1 MAASVID
8 ELQIDIEAGLKSSG
22 NLNDLVASLEKL
34 QKVVGRL
41 GSGKSGERFASGMKA
56 ANDAINT
63 LEGSISK
70 LDTGKLD
77 ALANAM
83 NAIANVKM
91 SGAKKSIEE
100 VNKSLSETTKNAQ
113 EAADALSNVSS
124 GGMEMPTNTNSTSA
138 DDQAEKLR
146 KQQQEALRAKASGAA
161 SALDSLGK
169 ASHYTGLNSLA
180 GLFSSLSAQI
190 STMTDAEIEASQGMS
205 TLAGMSG
212 QLATGVAKLGTAFA
226 AVGIAV
232 EVVKKIYKAYKAIE
246 GVGEKFVTTIANGI
260 KKAVSVIKEFG
271 STVADVIS
279 KVNGLFAKLDIAG
292 KLGKGMD
299 ALKAKI
305 AEVPKAM
312 KKNFDEVGKHVSKL
326 IRTFFYMGVRKM
338 FTAIYKEM
346 QGALERLATYS
357 SRMGT
362 AFNGSVSSIKADFKY
377 LADTI
382 MTTLEPIINAVSSML
397 TALVDKIVA
406 VLNVLNQLFSALGGG
421 LTWTKANR
429 GAEDYAKSL
438 NKAGGAAKKLKD
450 YTLGI
455 DELNIFNDKDS
466 GGGGGGG
473 ADLAFGEF
481 EVKPI
486 DPNLLKWA
494 NFLKKSDDWFPAGK
508 ALGDKL
514 AEFLAKIPWNKI
526 KSEARKLANRLATLI
541 NGFIHGSFNG
551 IPLGWWIGRTL
562 AEAFNTAFE
571 FLNRFVYKLD
581 WAGLADFIMNAILGA
596 LQNID
601 WKLLARF
608 AYNFA
613 NGLIEFIKEAI
624 SFDGIWW
631 AVGVALA
638 RGLNIAFRFAEKMV
652 FNFPWEDFGKVISY
666 LIGSALVGIDLSK
679 FGKILGEAINGIFR
693 TLYGF
698 AYNFPWTEF
707 AANIAGGLNSLF
719 KQLDFEKIELAVQT
733 AVEGIIR
740 FANKLIEDI
749 HWDEIGASIGDGIS
763 VIIHAFEHLLTG
775 FDWEGFGRSLAELLG
790 GALDFDWESLGSA
803 VSAGINGIFD
813 AILAFSINFP
823 WEELATNFSTFLNT
837 ALENIDWPM
846 IETTIGLFA
855 ADLGNFFKKL
865 GEQIHWDEVGE
876 AIGSAFRV
884 CIQGIGK
891 FFEQFDPTEVAN
903 AILTV
908 LTNAVE
914 AADLPN
920 AVETINKLAQGLYD
934 LIKKVVESDEFEQ
947 ALDQISTA
955 LKNIDWE
962 SVVGIMVELFKAAF
976 HIHHATFFTIGWE
989 IIKALFAGLLE
1000 AIANYIASINP
1011 VAKLIKWLVPDS
1023 IIEDWFA
1030 KGVELA
1036 ESLGK
1041 GITDKIEEIKST
1053 SPADLWNKGVDFF
1066 GGDSKWKI
1074 PTPEVDTTAAQAA
1087 MNNVGTAAANATPQ
1101 IDGANTAL
1109 KDSSQ
1114 GASDAAQNFDVL
1126 GGSMQTLGEDYD
1138 TFKGKATA
1146 GVDAFKGW
1154 EEAMD
1159 FLAEPP
1165 DFDKYVAGMD
1175 GIVTNTDEAK
1185 KKYDELKQ
1193 SLTDTTTATDTLAT
1207 SFDNVMGAEKTGE
1220 YAKNLSQLITTFEE
1234 DSVVF
1239 TTETLPNFL
1248 TEVQTVFSEN
1258 DWSLTYAGFKDGLAL
1273 KWEEIRT
1280 WWNDEAMPLFWEE
1293 SVTPWWGV
1301 EKWTETTQGMVDAIK
1316 NQWDAMEKQ
1325 WKIDIE
1331 KWWKNYVEEYF
1342 KEDKWNTVL
1351 EVIPNAFE
1359 NAFHNAANKAIDCMN
1374 TALAGIEQ
1382 FINECVNALN
1392 ALADGANALATA
1404 NGAPANAPKMGGV
1417 TLGRIPHFEQGGM
1430 VEPGQLFYANENG
1443 MAEAITNEGGR
1454 TQVTSHDELS
1464 GIRSAL
1470 YETSDAQIT
1479 MLQSLIDRAERVIDA
1494 IDSKDLNIGD
1504 RAIAEANRRGQRLI
1518 GRSILT

>member
-22 NLNDLVASLEKL
+22 DFNGLIASLEKL

-41 GSGKSGERFASGMKA
+41 GSGKSGQKFAEGMRIA
-56 ANDAINT
+56 TSAIES
-63 LEGSISK
+63 LEQSISE

-77 ALANAM
+77 ALARAM
-83 NAIANVKM
+83 NAIASVKM
-91 SGAKKSIEE
+91 SKAKKDIEE
-100 VNKSLSETTKNAQ
+100 VSKALDKTTDSATK
-113 EAADALSNVSS
+113 AADALGNVSS
-124 GGMEMPTNTNSTSA
+124 GGMEMPTNTNDTSA
-138 DDQAEKLR
+138 DNQAEELR

-180 GLFSSLSAQI
+180 GLFASLSAQI
-190 STMTDAEIEASQGMS
+190 STMTDEEIEASQGMS

-212 QLATGVAKLGTAFA
+212 QLASGVAKLGTAFA
-226 AVGIAV
+226 GLGVAV
-232 EVVKKIYKAYKAIE
+232 EIVKKIYQAYKAIE
-246 GVGEKFVTTIANGI
+246 GVGEKFVTTIANGV
-260 KKAVSVIKEFG
+260 KKAVSVVKEFG
-271 STVADVIS
+271 STVADMIS
-279 KVNGLFAKLDIAG
+279 KVNGAFAKLDIAG

-299 ALKAKI
+299 ALKAKV

-312 KKNFDEVGKHVSKL
+312 KKNFDEVGKHVNKL
-326 IRTFFYMGVRKM
+326 IRTFFYMGIRKL

-382 MTTLEPIINAVSSML
+382 MTTLEPIINAVSAML

-438 NKAGGAAKKLKD
+438 GKAGGAAKKLKD

-514 AEFLAKIPWNKI
+514 AEFLARIPWNKI

-581 WAGLADFIMNAILGA
+581 WAGLADFVMNAILGA

-601 WKLLARF
+601 WKLLAQF

-613 NGLIEFIKEAI
+613 NGLIKFIKEAI
-624 SFDGIWW
+624 SFEGIWW
-631 AVGVALA
+631 AVGVAFA
-638 RGLNIAFRFAEKMV
+638 RGINIVLRFAEIMA
-652 FNFPWEDFGKVISY
+652 FNFPWEDFGKVVA
-666 LIGSALVGIDLSK
+666 LMLGSALVGIDFSK
-679 FGKILGEAINGIFR
+679 VGKILGESINGIFD
-693 TLYGF
+693 TIYGF

-707 AANIAGGLNSLF
+707 AQNIASGVNTLSQ
-719 KQLDFEKIELAVQT
+719 QLDFDRIDRAVQ
-733 AVEGIIR
+733 ASVEGIVRTI
-740 FANKLIEDI
+740 NTLISDI
-749 HWDEIGASIGDGIS
+749 HWDEIGQDVSEGID
-763 VIIHAFEHLLTG
+763 VIIHAFDHLMTG
-775 FDWEGFGRSLAELLG
+775 IDWEGLGSSLAQFLG
-790 GALDFDWESLGSA
+790 EALDFDWEGLGLGITD
-803 VSAGINGIFD
+803 GINGIAQ
-813 AILAFSINFP
+813 AILTFSLTLP
-823 WEELATNFSTFLNT
+823 WEELATNISNFFNT
-837 ALENIDWPM
+837 ALENLDWPL
-846 IETTIGLFA
+846 IETTIGYFS
-855 ADLGNFFKKL
+855 ADLGNFFSKL

-876 AIGSAFRV
+876 AIGNAFRV
-884 CIQGIGK
+884 CIEGIGK

-908 LTNAVE
+908 ITSAIE

-920 AVETINKLAQGLYD
+920 AVETINKLVQGLYD
-934 LIKKVVESDEFEQ
+934 MIKNVVESEEFES
-947 ALDQISTA
+947 ALDQISQA
-955 LKNIDWE
+955 LKDIDWE

-989 IIKALFAGLLE
+989 IIKALFFGLLG
-1000 AIANYIASINP
+1000 ALADFASKFNP
-1011 VAKLIKWLVPDS
+1011 FTQLIKLLVP
-1023 IIEDWFA
+1023 EDKLKEA
-1030 KGVELA
+1030 EEAGKSLGDKIVGGVEKA
-1036 ESLGK
+1036 WNEAKNTTLGDVINF
-1041 GITDKIEEIKST
+1041 GLDK
-1053 SPADLWNKGVDFF
+1053 LGVDE
-1066 GGDSKWKI
+1066 KYRL
-1074 PTPEVDTTAAQAA
+1074 PTPEVDTSSAQQAY
-1087 MNNVGTAAANATPQ
+1087 NNVGTAADTAKTSAT
-1101 IDGANTAL
+1101 DFNTAL
-1109 KDSSQ
+1109 ADSSQ
-1114 GASDAAQNFDVL
+1114 GASDAAQNYDVL

-1138 TFKGKATA
+1138 KFKSKATE
-1146 GVDAFKGW
+1146 GVDVFKDW
-1154 EEAMD
+1154 QEAAD
-1159 FLAEPP
+1159 FLNTPP
-1165 DFDKYVAGMD
+1165 DFDKYVTGMGD
-1175 GIVTNTDEAK
+1175 ISINTEEAK
-1185 KKYDELKQ
+1185 KHYDELKQ
-1193 SLTDTTTATDTLAT
+1193 SLTDTTTASDALGT
-1207 SFDNVMGAEKTGE
+1207 SFDNAFGAEKTGE
-1220 YAKNLSQLITTFEE
+1220 YAKNLSQMISTFEE
-1234 DSVVF
+1234 DSVAF

-1248 TEVQTVFSEN
+1248 TDVQTIFDEN

-1293 SVTPWWGV
+1293 SVLPWWGE
-1301 EKWTETTQGMVDAIK
+1301 EKWTEATQGMVDAIK

-1325 WKIDIE
+1325 WKTDIE
-1331 KWWKNYVEEYF
+1331 KWWKDYVEEYF
-1342 KEDKWNTVL
+1342 KEEKWNSVL
-1351 EVIPNAFE
+1351 EVIPKTFE
-1359 NAFHNAANKAIDCMN
+1359 NAFHEGANKAIDCLN

-1417 TLGRIPHFEQGGM
+1417 TLGRIPHFEEGGI

-1470 YETSDAQIT
+1470 YETSDAEIT
-1479 MLQSLIDRAERVIDA
+1479 LLQSLIDRAERVIDA
-1494 IDSKDLNIGD
+1494 IENKDLSIGD
-1504 RAIAEANRRGQRLI
+1504 RAIAEANRRGQRLV

>member
-8 ELQIDIEAGLKSSG
+8 ELQIDIEAGIKSSG
-22 NLNDLVASLEKL
+22 NLNDLVTSLEKL
-34 QKVVGRL
+34 QRVVGRL
-41 GSGKSGERFASGMKA
+41 GAGKSGEKFASGMKA
-56 ANDAINT
+56 ANDAITT
-63 LEGSISK
+63 LGNSINQ

-77 ALANAM
+77 ALARAM
-83 NAIANVKM
+83 ESIANVKM

-113 EAADALSNVSS
+113 EAADALSNVSAPVDKGS
-124 GGMEMPTNTNSTSA
+124 VGDTTAN
-138 DDQAEKLR
+138 DQADQLR

-180 GLFSSLSAQI
+180 GLFASLSAQI
-190 STMTDAEIEASQGMS
+190 STMTDEEIEASQGMT

-212 QLATGVAKLGTAFA
+212 QLASGVAKLGTVFA
-226 AVGIAV
+226 GLGVAV
-232 EVVKKIYKAYKAIE
+232 EIVKKIYQAYKAIE
-246 GVGEKFVTTIANGI
+246 GVGEKFVTTIANGV
-260 KKAVSVIKEFG
+260 KKAVSVVREFG
-271 STVADVIS
+271 STVADMIS
-279 KVNGLFAKLDIAG
+279 KVNGAFAKLDIAG

-305 AEVPKAM
+305 AEVPKAIR
-312 KKNFDEVGKHVSKL
+312 KNMDEASKHINKL
-326 IRTFFYMGVRKM
+326 IRTFFYMGIRKM

-346 QGALERLATYS
+346 QSALERLATYS

-406 VLNVLNQLFSALGGG
+406 VLDVLNQLFSALGGG

-429 GAEDYAKSL
+429 GAEDYAKNL
-438 NKAGGAAKKLKD
+438 GKAGGAAKKLKD

-514 AEFLAKIPWNKI
+514 AEFLARIPWNKI

-581 WAGLADFIMNAILGA
+581 WAGLADFVMNAILGA

-601 WKLLARF
+601 WKLLAQF

-613 NGLIEFIKEAI
+613 NGLIKFIKEAI

-631 AVGVALA
+631 AVGVAFA
-638 RGLNIAFRFAEKMV
+638 RGINIVLRFAEIMA
-652 FNFPWEDFGKVISY
+652 FNFPWEDFGRVVA
-666 LIGSALVGIDLSK
+666 LMLGSALVGIDFSK
-679 FGKILGEAINGIFR
+679 VGKILGESINGIFD
-693 TLYGF
+693 TIYGF

-707 AANIAGGLNSLF
+707 AQNIASGVNTLSQ
-719 KQLDFEKIELAVQT
+719 QLDFDRIDRAVQ
-733 AVEGIIR
+733 ASVEGIVRTI
-740 FANKLIEDI
+740 NTLISDI
-749 HWDEIGASIGDGIS
+749 HWDEVGQDISEGID
-763 VIIHAFEHLLTG
+763 VIIHAFDHLMTG
-775 FDWEGFGRSLAELLG
+775 IDWEGLGSSLAQFLG
-790 GALDFDWESLGSA
+790 EALDFDWEGLGLGITD
-803 VSAGINGIFD
+803 GINGIAQ
-813 AILAFSINFP
+813 AILTFSLTLP
-823 WEELATNFSTFLNT
+823 WEELATNISNFFNT
-837 ALENIDWPM
+837 ALENLDWPL
-846 IETTIGLFA
+846 IETTIGYFS
-855 ADLGNFFKKL
+855 ADLGNFFSKL

-876 AIGSAFRV
+876 AIGNAFRV
-884 CIQGIGK
+884 CIEGIGK

-908 LTNAVE
+908 ITSAIE

-920 AVETINKLAQGLYD
+920 AVETINKLAKGLYD
-934 LIKKVVESDEFEQ
+934 LIKNVVESPEFEEALNQISQ
-947 ALDQISTA
+947 ALKD
-955 LKNIDWE
+955 IDWE

-989 IIKALFAGLLE
+989 IIKALFFGLLSAIAEFFQKLNPVRMITEWMVTDENIQKATENGASVGEALMAGLE
-1000 AIANYIASINP
+1000 GKIDEKKRGWNG
-1011 VAKLIKWLVPDS
+1011 WLD
-1023 IIEDWFA
+1023 D
-1030 KGVELA
+1030 
-1036 ESLGK
+1036 K
-1041 GITDKIEEIKST
+1041 GIDVEWLHFDVETPDIDT
-1053 SPADLWNKGVDFF
+1053 SSVQ
-1066 GGDSKWKI
+1066 
-1074 PTPEVDTTAAQAA
+1074 QAYS
-1087 MNNVGTAAANATPQ
+1087 NVGAAADTAKTSAT
-1101 IDGANTAL
+1101 DFNTAL
-1109 KDSSQ
+1109 ADSSQ
-1114 GASDAAQNFDVL
+1114 GASDAAQNYDVL

-1138 TFKGKATA
+1138 EFKGKATE
-1146 GVDAFKGW
+1146 GVDVFNDW
-1154 EEAMD
+1154 EEALD
-1159 FLAEPP
+1159 FLNTPP
-1165 DFDKYVAGMD
+1165 DFDKYVTGMGD
-1175 GIVTNTDEAK
+1175 ISTNTEEAK

-1193 SLTDTTTATDTLAT
+1193 SLTDTTTATDTLGT
-1207 SFDNVMGAEKTGE
+1207 SFDNAFGAEKTGE

-1234 DSVVF
+1234 DSVTF

-1248 TEVQTVFSEN
+1248 TEVQTIFSEN

-1293 SVTPWWGV
+1293 AVTPWWGE
-1301 EKWTETTQGMVDAIK
+1301 EKWIETTQGMVDAIK
-1316 NQWDAMEKQ
+1316 SQWDAMEKQ
-1325 WKIDIE
+1325 WKTDIE
-1331 KWWKNYVEEYF
+1331 KWWKDYVEEYF
-1342 KEDKWNTVL
+1342 KEEKWNSVL
-1351 EVIPNAFE
+1351 EVIPKAFE
-1359 NAFHNAANKAIDCMN
+1359 NAFHEGANKAIDCLN
-1374 TALAGIEQ
+1374 TALGGIEQ

-1470 YETSDAQIT
+1470 YETSDAEIT
-1479 MLQSLIDRAERVIDA
+1479 LLQSLIDRAERVIDA
-1494 IDSKDLNIGD
+1494 IENKDLSIGD
-1504 RAIAEANRRGQRLI
+1504 RAIAEANRRGQRLV